1 MDTPELWLMLTC
13 LLILATWAGYELVMS
28 WLRSWQRRLRRI
40 EAGRRRQAAE
50 WRDRMDE
57 ERRNAARWVSQNCF
71 WRGEQ

>member
-13 LLILATWAGYELVMS
+13 LMFLAVWLGYEVVTA

-50 WRDRMDE
+50 WQDRQDA
-57 ERRNAARWVSQNCF
+57 ERRAAAERISRNCF
-71 WRGEQ
+71 WTQP